1 MAELNILEA
10 IRRAMDE
17 ELAADERVMVM
28 GEDVGRKGGV
38 FGATE
43 GLWAK
48 YGDKRVLDTP
58 LSEGLIAGAAMGAAL
73 YGLRP
78 IAEMQFADF
87 VYPGFNQIVSE
98 IARMRFRSNGAF
110 GVPMVIR
117 MPYGGGV
124 HGALYHSQSNEAYFT
139 STVGLKVVAPGTP
152 ADAYGLLKAAVRDP
166 DPVMYFE
173 HKKTYR
179 LFKGEV
185 PDDGD
190 GVVPIGSAAVARA
203 GSDLSIFC
211 YGYMRYCAL
220 EAAETL
226 AAEGIDAEVV
236 DLRTLRP
243 LDTGTIL
250 ASVEKTGRA
259 LVVHEANRFGGFGGE
274 IAAIIADEGF
284 EHLDAPVT
292 RLAGPEVPGVPFHHD
307 LEEWFML
314 NPERIADAAR
324 RLTAF

>member
-1 MAELNILEA
+1 
-10 IRRAMDE
+10 MDE
-17 ELAADERVMVM
+17 ELAADERVMVL

-38 FGATE
+38 FGATD

-124 HGALYHSQSNEAYFT
+124 HGALYHSQSNESYFT

-152 ADAYGLLKAAVRDP
+152 ADAYGLLKASVRDP

-190 GVVPIGSAAVARA
+190 GVVPIGVASVARE
-203 GSDLSIFC
+203 GTDLSIIG
-211 YGYMRYCAL
+211 YGYMRHCAL

-226 AAEGIDAEVV
+226 ATEGISAEVI

-243 LDTGTIL
+243 LDSGAIL
-250 ASVEKTGRA
+250 TSVAKTGRA
-259 LVVHEANRFGGFGGE
+259 LVVHEANGFGGFGGE
-274 IAAIIADEGF
+274 IAALIAEQGF
-284 EHLDAPVT
+284 DHLDAPVT
-292 RLAGPEVPGVPFHHD
+292 RLTGPEVPGVPYAHD

-314 NPERIADAAR
+314 NPERIAEAAR
-324 RLTAF
+324 RLASF

>member
-17 ELAADERVMVM
+17 ELAADERVMVL

-38 FGATE
+38 FGATD

-124 HGALYHSQSNEAYFT
+124 HGALYHSQSNESYFT

-152 ADAYGLLKAAVRDP
+152 ADAYGLLKASVRDP

-190 GVVPIGSAAVARA
+190 GVVPIGVASVARE
-203 GSDLSIFC
+203 GTDLSIIG
-211 YGYMRYCAL
+211 YGYMRHCAL

-226 AAEGIDAEVV
+226 ATEGISAEVI

-243 LDTGTIL
+243 LDSGAIL
-250 ASVEKTGRA
+250 TSVAKTGRA
-259 LVVHEANRFGGFGGE
+259 LVVHEANGFGGFGGE
-274 IAAIIADEGF
+274 IAALIAEQGF
-284 EHLDAPVT
+284 DHLDAPVT
-292 RLAGPEVPGVPFHHD
+292 RLTGPEVPGVPYAHD

-314 NPERIADAAR
+314 NPERIAEAAR
-324 RLTAF
+324 RLAAF